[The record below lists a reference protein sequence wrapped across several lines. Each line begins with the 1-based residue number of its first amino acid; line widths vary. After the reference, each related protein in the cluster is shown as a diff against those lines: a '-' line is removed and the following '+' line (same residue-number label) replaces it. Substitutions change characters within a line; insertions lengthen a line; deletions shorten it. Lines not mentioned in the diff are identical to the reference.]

1 MGSRRCSFHGNG
13 RRLRRRRPAAAM
25 AALSWLIGGTGLLA
39 CGGSPAPDAESTGAV
54 TGVAPSDTTLVL
66 EHPDGPRLALPAGA
80 LQPGTQVELRAVDV
94 GASPDGFDPLGG
106 GVEITVDDPIAR
118 TFEPVE
124 ITMPFD
130 SSIVQ
135 ADWEV
140 MVGYEHPTDGWTWSD
155 PDRVDRS
162 AGTITFT
169 TFHFSRFAP
178 ASVQRAQRV
187 ESYLEQRAVDDYV
200 RGELVG
206 AADAQIEEAVRAIL
220 ADSVGVQDSKVLEI
234 ITRAVVSELPMG
246 SMALAVY
253 DLDPDE
259 FAAQMASETAT
270 VLAEMLVDAD
280 SEVAD
285 YLVSSGTAGTLG
297 ETAGAVSA
305 GDAREVAEIVSM
317 QIISNIPVVSQLA
330 KIGATARDV
339 GVHVMNDLWR
349 DGEIE
354 AAYRAYRDGVEGGW
368 FGYSVDAGDWTGLEA
383 QMRGISAKIR
393 SDAVELHASQRGID
407 PNSLSA
413 AERAAIGDQ
422 AMIDLRQRFDDR
434 IAREPEIARIRE
446 VNAELYGALIDAG
459 MTDAGEHNPLW
470 VEGGNDDPEFFLSRL
485 SAMVEQIQRD
495 TGRTRIMTN
504 AEFESRPT
512 DETSIST
519 LAVVQAIRAWY
530 TSSEE
535 DRASEY
541 RRVLAE
547 HGLIDGEPTVAEVD
561 PVDEASEDDV
571 PEDELVPGLDPARQA
586 EVAEW
591 VSQVCPLYHE
601 AAKILAEAEEGWL
614 FDDVVGQGDDTRQRY
629 TDIGNRIYELN
640 EQYDWWDYSLC
651 GETP

>member
-1 MGSRRCSFHGNG
+1 MHQVSGKSADNTSRSTGRDGGNG
-13 RRLRRRRPAAAM
+13 WRHRRRRSAVAL
-25 AALSWLIGGTGLLA
+25 AALTGLAGSAGLLG
-39 CGGSPAPDAESTGAV
+39 CGGGSPADESVAADPV
-54 TGVAPSDTTLVL
+54 TGVSAIDTALVL
-66 EHPDGPRLALPAGA
+66 EHSGGSRVTLPTGA
-80 LQPGTQVELRAVDV
+80 LEAGTQVELRAMEL
-94 GASPDGFDPLGG
+94 GTSPDGFDPIGG
-106 GVEITVDDPIAR
+106 GVEIDVDDPVAR

-124 ITMPFD
+124 VRLPFD
-130 SSIVQ
+130 PSTIE

-140 MVGYEHPTDGWTWSD
+140 VVGYEHPSYGWTFTD

-169 TFHFSRFAP
+169 TFHFSLFVP
-178 ASVQRAQRV
+178 ARVQRAQRI

-206 AADAQIEEAVRAIL
+206 ASDAQIEEAVRAIL
-220 ADSVGVQDSKVLEI
+220 ADSVGVKDSQVLEI
-234 ITRAVVSELPMG
+234 VTRAVVSELPMG
-246 SMALAVY
+246 SMALAAY

-259 FAAQMASETAT
+259 FAAQMASETAS

-285 YLVSSGTAGTLG
+285 YLMSADDAGTLG
-297 ETAGAVSA
+297 EATGAA
-305 GDAREVAEIVSM
+305 TGGDARQVAEIVAS
-317 QIISNIPVVSQLA
+317 QIISNTPVISQLA
-330 KIGATARDV
+330 KIGETARDV

-368 FGYSVDAGDWTGLEA
+368 FGYSVDAGDWAGLEA

-393 SDAVELHASQRGID
+393 SDAVALHASQRGID

-413 AERAAIGDQ
+413 TERAAIGDQ
-422 AMIDLRQRFDDR
+422 AMVDLRQRFDDR
-434 IAREPEIARIRE
+434 IAREPEIARLRE

-470 VEGGNDDPEFFLSRL
+470 VEGGNDDPEFFLGRL

-504 AEFESRPT
+504 AEFESSPT
-512 DETSIST
+512 DDASMST

-535 DRASEY
+535 DRATE
-541 RRVLAE
+541 
-547 HGLIDGEPTVAEVD
+547 
-561 PVDEASEDDV
+561 
-571 PEDELVPGLDPARQA
+571 
-586 EVAEW
+586 
-591 VSQVCPLYHE
+591 
-601 AAKILAEAEEGWL
+601 
-614 FDDVVGQGDDTRQRY
+614 
-629 TDIGNRIYELN
+629 
-640 EQYDWWDYSLC
+640 
-651 GETP
+651 

>member
-1 MGSRRCSFHGNG
+1 
-13 RRLRRRRPAAAM
+13 M
-25 AALSWLIGGTGLLA
+25 AALAGLLGSAGLMA
-39 CGGSPAPDAESTGAV
+39 CGSGGPSPDSGSSGAVIAEST
-54 TGVAPSDTTLVL
+54 SDAALVL
-66 EHPDGPRLALPAGA
+66 EHPDGPRVALPMGA
-80 LQPGTQVELRAVDV
+80 LHEGTQIQLRTVEV
-94 GASPDGFDPLGG
+94 SPPPDGFEPIGG
-106 GVEITVDDPIAR
+106 GVEITVDDPVAR

-124 ITMPFD
+124 ITMRFD
-130 SSIVQ
+130 ASEVG

-140 MVGYEHPTDGWTWSD
+140 VVGYEHPDHGWTFTD
-155 PDRVDRS
+155 PNHVDRS

-220 ADSVGVQDSKVLEI
+220 ADSVGVNDSQVLEI

-259 FAAQMASETAT
+259 FAAQMASETAS

-280 SEVAD
+280 SEFAD
-285 YLVSSGTAGTLG
+285 YLMSSDTAGTLG
-297 ETAGAVSA
+297 ETSGAASA
-305 GDAREVAEIVSM
+305 GDARQVAEIVSM
-317 QIISNIPVVSQLA
+317 QIISNIPVISQLA

-354 AAYRAYRDGVEGGW
+354 AAYRAYRDGAEGGW
-368 FGYSVDAGDWTGLEA
+368 FGYSVDAGDWGGLEA

-393 SDAVELHASQRGID
+393 SDAVELYASQRGID
-407 PNSLSA
+407 PNTLSV
-413 AERAAIGDQ
+413 AERAVIGDQ
-422 AMIDLRQRFDDR
+422 AMVDLRQRFDDR
-434 IAREPEIARIRE
+434 IAREPEITRLRE

-459 MTDAGEHNPLW
+459 MTDIGEHNPLW
-470 VEGGNDDPEFFLSRL
+470 REGGNDDPEFFLGRL

-495 TGRTRIMTN
+495 TGRTRVMTN

-530 TSSEE
+530 TSSEA
-535 DRASEY
+535 DRAAEY
-541 RRVLAE
+541 RRVLAA
-547 HGLIDGEPTVAEVD
+547 HGLIDSVADADEAA
-561 PVDEASEDDV
+561 PVDQASEDDV
-571 PEDELVPGLDPARQA
+571 PEDELVPGVDPARQA
-586 EVAEW
+586 ELAEW

-601 AAKILAEAEEGWL
+601 AARILAEAEEGWL

-629 TDIGNRIYELN
+629 ADIGNRIYELN

-651 GETP
+651 GEAT